1 MTEKRLTVHEFVVQ
15 TGPKSSLKAT
25 ESKAGFSSVK
35 ILLDA
40 EPDKNMPEYGEI
52 LLKSFMKG
60 FQVPCRVTSK
70 GHQNVEGQEGAIKVP
85 FSQPSRM

>member
-1 MTEKRLTVHEFVVQ
+1 MTEKRLTVYVFAVQ
-15 TGPKSSLKAT
+15 TGPQTSLKAIK
-25 ESKAGFSSVK
+25 SKAGFPSVK

-40 EPDKNMPEYGEI
+40 EPGQNMPEYAEI

-70 GHQNVEGQEGAIKVP
+70 DHQDAEGQEGVIKVP
-85 FSQPSRM
+85 S

>member
-1 MTEKRLTVHEFVVQ
+1 MFVVQ
-15 TGPKSSLKAT
+15 TEPKSSLKAIK
-25 ESKAGFSSVK
+25 SKAGFPSVK

-40 EPDKNMPEYGEI
+40 EPGKNMPEYAEI

-60 FQVPCRVTSK
+60 FQVTCRVTSK
-70 GHQNVEGQEGAIKVP
+70 GHQDAEGQEGAIKVP